1 MVVRRFDSVVGDWLH
16 RRRYQLPGKTRVH
29 DLAKELGKSSKEVMT
44 ALTEMGV
51 YVKSP
56 SSAVD
61 AAAVRMLRHRFS
73 QLNPSP
79 RASQPPGEQAFAKF
93 QAPGFLDPLPQ
104 ADKDA
109 AVRQDAAAMFGV
121 SDNAIRLRGA
131 RRPNSART
139 RSRPTTPAAKPPPI
153 TKRSPGKHH
162 SPAAGDGPRSV
173 CETPNNGSSSGSLGI
188 G

>member
-1 MVVRRFDSVVGDWLH
+1 M
-16 RRRYQLPGKTRVH
+16 PGKTRVH
-29 DLAKELGKSSKEVMT
+29 DLAKELGKSSKDVMT

-61 AAAVRMLRHRFS
+61 AAAVRTLRHRFS

-109 AVRQDAAAMFGV
+109 AVRRDAAAMFGV
-121 SDNAIRLRGA
+121 SDNATARSAAAEFSTNQVATDNLGRQATPHLRE
-131 RRPNSART
+131 T
-139 RSRPTTPAAKPPPI
+139 
-153 TKRSPGKHH
+153 PGKHH